1 MEDSPI
7 PEIASLQGLAAKRI
21 HGLTRLHIMKKVLFI
36 TNLPTPYRIDFY
48 RELGKLCDL
57 TVVIEARRSND
68 LHFNWNDDNI
78 QTFKLHY
85 LNEGNLNEKK
95 INWSIL
101 KYLSK
106 SKFDVIV
113 MSCYHTYTGML
124 SLAYMKAKH
133 IPYVF
138 ETDGGM
144 IAEAESSLKRIYKTT
159 LIKGAKAYFSP
170 SEGSDKYLAYYGANK
185 DIIHRYPFSSLSDA
199 DILQHPLY
207 SDEKLSIRK
216 RLGVKEAKMILAV
229 GQFIH
234 RKGFDVLMEAAKDM
248 DRNTG
253 IYIVGGKPTEEYLEM
268 QRKYDLSQ
276 VHFEGFKTKDELAEY
291 FKAAD
296 LFVLPTRED
305 IWGLVI
311 NEAMAYG
318 LPVVTTNKCVSGM
331 ELISDKDCL
340 VDIDN
345 PQQLKN
351 IMETL
356 MADDERR
363 ERLAVE
369 NLTKIKGYTV
379 EKMAEAHIKVF
390 ESL

>member
-1 MEDSPI
+1 
-7 PEIASLQGLAAKRI
+7 
-21 HGLTRLHIMKKVLFI
+21 MKKVLFI

-85 LNEGNLNEKK
+85 LNDGNLDEKK
-95 INWSIL
+95 TNWSVL
-101 KYLSK
+101 PYLSK
-106 SKFDVIV
+106 RKFDVIV
-113 MSCYHTYTGML
+113 VSCYHTYTGML
-124 SLAYMKAKH
+124 SLAWLKAKH
-133 IPYVF
+133 FPYVF

-144 IAEAESSLKRIYKTT
+144 IANAESSLKRKYKTF

-170 SEGSDKYLAYYGANK
+170 SKGSDEYLSYYGAK
-185 DIIHRYPFSSLSDA
+185 CDVIHRYPFSSLSDA
-199 DILQHPLY
+199 DILPEL
-207 SDEKLSIRK
+207 LSIQEKSAIRQ
-216 RLGVKEAKMILAV
+216 RLGVKEPKMILAV
-229 GQFIH
+229 GQFIY

-248 DRNTG
+248 DRNIG
-253 IYIVGGKPTEEYLEM
+253 IYIVGGKPTEEYLSL
-268 QRKYDLSQ
+268 QKKYNLTQ

-296 LFVLPTRED
+296 LFVHPTRED

-318 LPVVTTNKCVSGM
+318 LPVVTTNKCVAGM
-331 ELISDKDCL
+331 ELVSDKDCL
-340 VDIDN
+340 IDTDSAE
-345 PQQLKN
+345 QLKS

-356 MADDERR
+356 MGDDDRRLRIAAD
-363 ERLAVE
+363 
-369 NLTKIKGYTV
+369 NLKKIAGYTV

-390 ESL
+390 ENL

>member
-1 MEDSPI
+1 M
-7 PEIASLQGLAAKRI
+7 KR
-21 HGLTRLHIMKKVLFI
+21 VLFI

-57 TVVIEARRSND
+57 TVVIEARRSKN
-68 LHFNWNDDNI
+68 LHFNWNDNDI
-78 QTFKLHY
+78 KTFKLHY
-85 LNEGNLNEKK
+85 LNDGLLDEKK
-95 INWSIL
+95 VNWNVL
-101 KYLSK
+101 PFLSK
-106 SKFDVIV
+106 KKFDVIV
-113 MSCYHTYTGML
+113 ISTYHTYTGML
-124 SLAYMKAKH
+124 CLACLKASH

-144 IAEAESSLKRIYKTT
+144 VADAESSAKKWYKTK

-170 SEGSDKYLAYYGANK
+170 SMGSDDYLAYYGAK
-185 DIIHRYPFSSLSDA
+185 RDAIHRYPFSSLSDV
-199 DILQHPLY
+199 DILAYPLRQE
-207 SDEKLSIRK
+207 EKLAIRQ
-216 RLGVKEAKMILAV
+216 RLGVKEQEMILGV

-248 DRNTG
+248 DRNIG
-253 IYIVGGKPTEEYLEM
+253 IYIVGGKPTEEYLKM
-268 QRKYDLSQ
+268 QDEYGLSQ
-276 VHFEGFKTKDELAEY
+276 VHFEGFKTKAELAEY

-318 LPVVTTNKCVSGM
+318 LPVVTTNKCVAGM
-331 ELISDKDCL
+331 ELIADKECL

-345 PQQLKN
+345 PKQLKD
-351 IMETL
+351 IMEAL
-356 MADDERR
+356 MTDDKRR

>member
-1 MEDSPI
+1 MG
-7 PEIASLQGLAAKRI
+7 LQD
-21 HGLTRLHIMKKVLFI
+21 LHVMKKVLFI

-48 RELGKLCDL
+48 RELGKRCDL

-78 QTFKLHY
+78 QTFKLDY

-95 INWSIL
+95 TNWSVL
-101 KYLSK
+101 PYLSK
-106 SKFDVIV
+106 RKFDVIV
-113 MSCYHTYTGML
+113 VSCYHTYTGML
-124 SLAYMKAKH
+124 SLAWLKAKH

-144 IAEAESSLKRIYKTT
+144 IANAEASLKKKYKTL
-159 LIKGAKAYFSP
+159 LIKGAKDYFSP
-170 SEGSDKYLAYYGANK
+170 SKGSDDYLSYYGAK
-185 DIIHRYPFSSLSDA
+185 YDTIHRYPFSSLSDA
-199 DILQHPLY
+199 DILPRLLSVQ
-207 SDEKLSIRK
+207 EKNDIRQ
-216 RLGVKEAKMILAV
+216 RLGVKEPKVILAV

-248 DRNTG
+248 DRNIG
-253 IYIVGGKPTEEYLEM
+253 IYIVGGKPTEEYLSL
-268 QRKYDLSQ
+268 QKKYDLTQ

-291 FKAAD
+291 FKSAD
-296 LFVLPTRED
+296 LFVHPTRED

-318 LPVVTTNKCVSGM
+318 LPVVTTNKCVAGM
-331 ELISDKDCL
+331 ELVSDQDCL
-340 VDIDN
+340 IDTDS
-345 PQQLKN
+345 PEQLKS

-356 MADDERR
+356 MGNDERR
-363 ERLAVE
+363 LRIASD
-369 NLTKIKGYTV
+369 NLKKIAGYTV

-390 ESL
+390 ETL

>member
-1 MEDSPI
+1 M
-7 PEIASLQGLAAKRI
+7 KR
-21 HGLTRLHIMKKVLFI
+21 VLFL

-57 TVVIEARRSND
+57 TVVIEARRSKD
-68 LHFNWNDDNI
+68 LHFNWNDNDI
-78 QTFKLHY
+78 KTFTLHY
-85 LNEGNLNEKK
+85 LNDGLLDEEKV
-95 INWSIL
+95 NWSVL
-101 KYLSK
+101 SFLSK
-106 SKFDVIV
+106 KKFDVIV
-113 MSCYHTYTGML
+113 VSTYHTYTGML
-124 SLAYMKAKH
+124 SLAYMKARN

-144 IAEAESSLKRIYKTT
+144 IADAESAAKKWYKTK
-159 LIKGAKAYFSP
+159 LIKGAKVYFSP
-170 SEGSDKYLAYYGANK
+170 STGSDEYLAYYGANREY
-185 DIIHRYPFSSLSDA
+185 IHRYPFSSLSDV
-199 DILQHPLY
+199 DVLPNPL
-207 SDEKLSIRK
+207 SREEKLDIRQK
-216 RLGVKEAKMILAV
+216 LGVKESKMILGV

-234 RKGFDVLMEAAKDM
+234 RKGFDVMMKAAKDM
-248 DRNTG
+248 DKNIV
-253 IYIVGGKPTEEYLEM
+253 IYIVGGKPTEEYQKM
-268 QRKYDLSQ
+268 QADYDLTQ
-276 VHFEGFKTKDELAEY
+276 IHFEGFKTKTELTEY

-318 LPVVTTNKCVSGM
+318 LPVVTTNRCVAGM

-345 PQQLKN
+345 PHQLKN
-351 IMETL
+351 IMEIL
-356 MADDERR
+356 MTDDERR
-363 ERLAVE
+363 GEIAVR

>member
-1 MEDSPI
+1 
-7 PEIASLQGLAAKRI
+7 
-21 HGLTRLHIMKKVLFI
+21 MKKVLFI

-78 QTFKLHY
+78 KTFKLHY
-85 LNEGNLNEKK
+85 LNGDNLDEKK
-95 INWSIL
+95 TNWSVL
-101 KYLSK
+101 PYLSK
-106 SKFDVIV
+106 RKFDVIV
-113 MSCYHTYTGML
+113 VSCYHTYTGML
-124 SLAYMKAKH
+124 SLAWLKAKH

-144 IAEAESSLKRIYKTT
+144 IANAESKLKRWYKTL

-170 SEGSDKYLAYYGANK
+170 SKGSDNYLFYYGAK
-185 DIIHRYPFSSLSDA
+185 RSAIHRYPFSSLSNA
-199 DILQHPLY
+199 DILHQLL
-207 SDEKLSIRK
+207 SLQEKNAIRQK
-216 RLGVKEAKMILAV
+216 LDVKEPKMILAV

-248 DRNTG
+248 DRNIG
-253 IYIVGGKPTEEYLEM
+253 IYIVGGKPTEEYLSL
-268 QRKYDLSQ
+268 QKKYDLAQ

-296 LFVLPTRED
+296 LFVHPTRED

-318 LPVVTTNKCVSGM
+318 LPVVTTNKCVAGM
-331 ELISDKDCL
+331 ELVSDKDCL
-340 VDIDN
+340 INTDC
-345 PQQLKN
+345 PEQLKF

-356 MADDERR
+356 MGDDDRRLQIAAD
-363 ERLAVE
+363 
-369 NLTKIKGYTV
+369 NLKEIAGYTV

>member
-1 MEDSPI
+1 M
-7 PEIASLQGLAAKRI
+7 KR
-21 HGLTRLHIMKKVLFI
+21 VLFI

-57 TVVIEARRSND
+57 MVVIEARRSKD
-68 LHFNWNDDNI
+68 LHFNWNDNAI
-78 QTFKLHY
+78 ETFKLHY
-85 LNEGNLNEKK
+85 LNDGLLNEKK
-95 INWSIL
+95 VNWSVL
-101 KYLSK
+101 PFLAKE
-106 SKFDVIV
+106 KFDVIV
-113 MSCYHTYTGML
+113 VSVYHTYTGML
-124 SLAYMKAKH
+124 SLAYLKAKH

-144 IAEAESSLKRIYKTT
+144 IADAESAAKKWYKTK
-159 LIKGAKAYFSP
+159 LIKGARAYFSP
-170 SEGSDKYLAYYGANK
+170 SAGSDKYLAYYGA
-185 DIIHRYPFSSLSDA
+185 DRECTHRYPFSSLSDA
-199 DILQHPLY
+199 DILPHPLIQE
-207 SDEKLSIRK
+207 EKQTIRHQ
-216 RLGVKEAKMILAV
+216 LGIKERKVILGV

-234 RKGFDVLMEAAKDM
+234 RKGFDVLMKAAKDM